1 MKKIINL
8 TLVNGIKQYIKMII
22 HHYQVGFIS
31 GMQGLFNIHKSI
43 NLIQYINKLK
53 NKNPMII
60 SIDAE
65 YLLVKFNIHLFKK
78 LQTNGYRG
86 DLPQHNKDHI

>member
-1 MKKIINL
+1 
-8 TLVNGIKQYIKMII
+8 MII

-31 GMQGLFNIHKSI
+31 GMQGLFHIHKSI
-43 NLIQYINKLK
+43 NVIQYINKLK

-78 LQTNGYRG
+78 LQTTGYRG